1 MVAREMLSMTNA
13 MADKFTEGQGGA
25 IEITS
30 EMIEAG
36 VSVLADDWG
45 VIGAHAASELAEVVF
60 RAMVV
65 TGSGSVLNSQNVET
79 PRCG

>member
-1 MVAREMLSMTNA
+1 
-13 MADKFTEGQGGA
+13 MADRPVPESGE
-25 IEITS
+25 IEVTP

-45 VIGAHAASELAEVVF
+45 VIGSHAASELTEVVF
-60 RAMVV
+60 RAMMAVAP
-65 TGSGSVLNSQNVET
+65 SSVLNSRNVEA

>member
-1 MVAREMLSMTNA
+1 MEEIASVDIAE
-13 MADKFTEGQGGA
+13 
-25 IEITS
+25 IEVTP

-45 VIGAHAASELAEVVF
+45 VIGAYAASELTEVVF
-60 RAMVV
+60 RAIMAVAP
-65 TGSGSVLNSQNVET
+65 GSVLNSRNVEA

>member
-1 MVAREMLSMTNA
+1 MAIVYMTKA
-13 MADKFTEGQGGA
+13 PDSPKGTGGV
-25 IEITS
+25 EITP

-45 VIGAHAASELAEVVF
+45 VIGAHAASDLAEMVF
-60 RAMVV
+60 RAMMAAAAD
-65 TGSGSVLNSQNVET
+65 SVLNSRNVEA

>member
-1 MVAREMLSMTNA
+1 MGEKPTSE
-13 MADKFTEGQGGA
+13 DG
-25 IEITS
+25 IEITP

-45 VIGAHAASELAEVVF
+45 VIGAHAASDLAEVVF
-60 RAMVV
+60 RAMMAAAP
-65 TGSGSVLNSQNVET
+65 GSVLNSRNVET